1 LTARDCDAPMVR
13 FHRGRGILVSHEAG
27 RAYHGGMKTVRTLA
41 LALVS
46 TLAVTLFAGS
56 AAAQE
61 AWPVAGQQ
69 GLVRFVIVPTAQAN
83 EADAYARQVKLLCE
97 PERTCFLN
105 FYTNNSGAVVAMP
118 LPDPIA
124 SEATATYRRSAKQ
137 GAERFLWSCR
147 MKMPQPECF

>member
-1 LTARDCDAPMVR
+1 MTARDVDAPMVR
-13 FHRGRGILVSHEAG
+13 LHRGSGILVSHEAD
-27 RAYHGGMKTVRTLA
+27 RAYHGGMKTTLSLA
-41 LALVS
+41 LSVVA
-46 TLAVTLFAGS
+46 TLFAGT
-56 AAAQE
+56 ARADE

-83 EADAYARQVKLLCE
+83 EADAYARQIKLLCE

-105 FYTNNSGAVVAMP
+105 FYTNSSGAVVAMP

-137 GAERFLWSCR
+137 GAERFQWSCR
-147 MKMPQPECF
+147 MKMPQEGCF